1 MTRKSQASY
10 VWKILAC
17 AIAYFV
23 GVMLSGIVFR
33 LFGAALPSSPVPSAA
48 PAQHPMLLMFAASLV
63 LAAGLAPLAYR
74 LQASFASRA
83 IILVVFV
90 FVSANLNNV
99 IEATRFMVAY
109 AKGGASTLLAFQSLP
124 YVLFALA
131 LAIWIRRD
139 REAAPFWAR
148 LAKFFSQRSPVSWSW
163 RIPAAVIGF
172 PVIYFFFG
180 LCVSPIVVPYYRTAG
195 LGLVIPSFATMFST
209 AIGRSALYLVA
220 TLPVLILWNGTRRQL
235 VFGLGLAFTVM
246 VGWAPLLQAS
256 FMPPTLRITHS
267 LEICADSFVY
277 AFLLVVLL
285 TVLPNATHPARP
297 ADSARDRKP
306 EASG

>member
-1 MTRKSQASY
+1 MSGRFEVSY
-10 VWKILAC
+10 VWKIVAC
-17 AIAYFV
+17 AVAYLV
-23 GVMLSGIVFR
+23 GVMLSGVVFR
-33 LFGAALPSSPVPSAA
+33 LLGIALPSSPVPNAA
-48 PAQHPMLLMFAASLV
+48 PAQHPMLLMFAASLL
-63 LAAGLAPLAYR
+63 LAVGLMPLAYR
-74 LQASFASRA
+74 LQGSFASRA
-83 IILVVFV
+83 TILVVFV

-99 IEATRFMVAY
+99 IEGTRFMVAY
-109 AKGGASTLLAFQSLP
+109 AKGGASTLLAFQTLP
-124 YVLFALA
+124 FVLFALT
-131 LAIWIRRD
+131 LAIWIWRD
-139 REAAPFWAR
+139 REPAPFGPR

-180 LCVSPIVVPYYRTAG
+180 LCVSPIVVPYYRTPG

-235 VFGLGLAFTVM
+235 AFALGLAFTVM

-256 FMPPTLRITHS
+256 FMPTTLRIVHS

-277 AFLLVVLL
+277 GILLVVLL
-285 TVLPNATHPARP
+285 TAVPTTSPSAQSAGPAR
-297 ADSARDRKP
+297 D
-306 EASG
+306 EAAGSVG